1 MKAALLGL
9 ALAVA
14 PLVALADEAALEN
27 ARSLVLEARLPQAVD
42 AYSAILA
49 RSPSQ
54 REPRLERARALAWL
68 GRHEEALADL
78 DLLLARDPDDA
89 EASIARARLLGWMGR
104 PAEGEA
110 ELLRVL
116 EARPTDVDALLTL
129 EDLRR
134 WQRRGAQAHAE
145 AERPEVA
152 PRDRRARL
160 DVGLQLD
167 ALDGDRSD
175 WWHADTFLSAP
186 VSETVVLRGGVDQYR
201 RFDESATQ
209 ATLGALWTLPEGWSV
224 DARATTG
231 FDTQVV
237 ARTVVDV
244 ELARSLGERLTS
256 RLRGRYSRFAGD
268 VDSIAVSPGLE
279 FVPIPQLRVAARYY
293 LTRITGGRT
302 GHSGSLQLDLAPEA
316 RLSPYAFGAFG
327 SEVFAPSTV
336 DQDRSRARILTL
348 GAGLRWRIREDLGLR
363 IALEHEDL
371 RHTYERLGAGAGLFV
386 RF

>member
-14 PLVALADEAALEN
+14 SLGASADEAALEN
-27 ARSLVLEARLPQAVD
+27 ARSLVLEARLSQAVD

-49 RSPSQ
+49 RSPAE
-54 REPRLERARALAWL
+54 REPRLERGRALAWL
-68 GRHEEALADL
+68 GRHDEALADF

-110 ELLRVL
+110 QVLRVL
-116 EARPTDVDALLTL
+116 EARPTDVDARLTL

-134 WQRRGAQAHAE
+134 WQGRGTEPPAKQALPE
-145 AERPEVA
+145 AA

-167 ALDGDRSD
+167 TLDGDRSD

-186 VSETVVLRGGVDQYR
+186 VSETVVLRGGIDQYR
-201 RFDESATQ
+201 RFDENATQ
-209 ATLGALWTLPEGWSV
+209 ATLGALFRLPQGWSV

-237 ARTVVDV
+237 ARSILDV
-244 ELARSLGERLTS
+244 ELARSLGERITT

-268 VDSIAVSPGLE
+268 IDSISVSPGLE
-279 FVPIPQLRVAARYY
+279 LLPFPELRVTARYY

-302 GHSGSLQLDLAPEA
+302 GHSGSLHLDLVPES
-316 RLSPYAFGAFG
+316 RVSPYVFGAFG
-327 SEVFAPSTV
+327 TEVFAPTTV
-336 DQDRSRARILTL
+336 GEDRSRARILTL
-348 GAGLRWRIREDLGLR
+348 GTGVRWLLRDDLGLR
-363 IALEHEDL
+363 LCIEYEDL
-371 RHTYERLGAGAGLFV
+371 RHTYERLGVGAGLFV
-386 RF
+386 KF

>member
-9 ALAVA
+9 VLTVA
-14 PLVALADEAALEN
+14 PLGASADEAALEN

-49 RSPSQ
+49 RSPSE
-54 REPRLERARALAWL
+54 REPRLERGRTLAWL
-68 GRHEEALADL
+68 GRHDEALADF

-110 ELLRVL
+110 QLLRVL
-116 EARPTDVDALLTL
+116 EARPTDADALLTL

-134 WQRRGAQAHAE
+134 WQGRGTGAPAE
-145 AERPEVA
+145 QVPEAA

-175 WWHADTFLSAP
+175 WWHADTVLSAP

-201 RFDESATQ
+201 RFDENATQ
-209 ATLGALWTLPEGWSV
+209 ATLGALFRLPQGWSI

-231 FDTQVV
+231 FDAEIV
-237 ARTVVDV
+237 ARSVLDV
-244 ELARSLGERLTS
+244 ELARSLGERVS
-256 RLRGRYSRFAGD
+256 SSLRGRYSRFAGD
-268 VDSIAVSPGLE
+268 IDSITVSPGLE
-279 FVPIPQLRVAARYY
+279 LLPSPELRVTARYY

-302 GHSGSLQLDLAPEA
+302 GHTGSLQLDLAPES
-316 RLSPYAFGAFG
+316 RVSPYAFGAFG
-327 SEVFAPSTV
+327 TEVFAPSTV
-336 DQDRSRARILTL
+336 DADRSRARILTL
-348 GAGLRWRIREDLGLR
+348 GTGVRWLLWEDLGLR
-363 IALEHEDL
+363 VCIEYEDL
-371 RHTYERLGAGAGLFV
+371 RHTYERLGVGAGLFV
-386 RF
+386 KF